1 MLDSL
6 LIYNNAFVIEQDS
19 LNPDNFNQI
28 KGLQL
33 KGKFN
38 GRSLETVDVIQN
50 TEMVY
55 FIYDDE
61 TLDLVGI
68 DKAICSALRLDFIE
82 SAIDKVT
89 FFTKPDGIVYP
100 PNELPKNVRQLLG
113 FKWREE
119 ERISSKED
127 LFHGVDL
134 DKFAI
139 KMITGKTPES
149 DFSNFTPTKKIKLAK

>member
-1 MLDSL
+1 MEKEVLDSL
-6 LIYNNAFVIEQDS
+6 LIYNNAFVVEQDTI
-19 LNPDNFNQI
+19 DAANFNQI

-55 FIYDDE
+55 YLYDDE

-68 DKAICSALRLDFIE
+68 DKAICSALRLTFEE

-89 FFTKPDGIVYP
+89 FFTNPDGVVYP
-100 PNELPKNVRQLLG
+100 PEEIPANARQLLG
-113 FKWREE
+113 FSWRED
-119 ERISSKED
+119 ERINKKED
-127 LFHGVDL
+127 LFHGIDL
-134 DKFAI
+134 
-139 KMITGKTPES
+139 EQ
-149 DFSNFTPTKKIKLAK
+149 FSFQVVPALPSMMLNQNQ